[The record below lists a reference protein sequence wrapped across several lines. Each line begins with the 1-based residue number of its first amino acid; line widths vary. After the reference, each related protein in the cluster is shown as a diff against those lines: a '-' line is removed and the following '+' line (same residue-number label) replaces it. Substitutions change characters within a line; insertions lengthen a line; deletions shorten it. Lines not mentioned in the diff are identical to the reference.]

1 MSNNM
6 ILNFNGVEEA
16 KASGSKSLQVGV
28 QTVVVVDV
36 ELKKMENDKGTEYI
50 AITLR
55 NEAATQ
61 MNEEKFFV
69 NSEKAIASTLGRIKH
84 LIHNVIG
91 EAASEQSYS
100 IDDLKR
106 LLVGKS
112 FRANIVGEE
121 FLGSDGIV
129 YVRTQLPYGGF
140 AESLSVDIKDSALK
154 ERPVKKLKGAAK
166 NEAAEADMLTKTDL
180 KF

>member
-1 MSNNM
+1 MSM

-16 KASGSKSLQVGV
+16 VASSSKSLQVGI
-28 QTVVVVDV
+28 QPVVIVDV
-36 ELKKMENDKGTEYI
+36 ELKKMENDKGSEYI

-69 NSEKAIASTLGRIKH
+69 NSEKAVNSTLGRIKH
-84 LIHNVIG
+84 LIHNAVG
-91 EAASEQSYS
+91 EEASEKSYS
-100 IDDLKR
+100 IEDLKK

-121 FLGSDGIV
+121 FLGSDGVV

-140 AESLSVDIKDSALK
+140 AESLSVPIENSGLK
-154 ERPVKKLKGAAK
+154 AKAIKKLKGAAK
-166 NEAAEADMLTKTDL
+166 SEADEADLLTKTEIR
-180 KF
+180 F